1 MILKPLLLSVICSA
15 TMLSAVVN
23 AGDFSGNISAEG
35 RYFTSEGVFPK
46 QQKSGGMSLS
56 FQPEYK
62 NRWDDDHK
70 TFTFTPFFRWDGK
83 DKERT
88 HADIRQLDYVTTKGD
103 WEFQVGISK
112 VYWGVAESQ
121 HLVDVI
127 NQTDGVE
134 GIDGEDKLG
143 QPMLRVSRFTENGS
157 LDLLILP
164 YFRERTFSGSKG
176 RFRSGLVV
184 DTDSATYESGD
195 KEKHLDYALRW
206 SETIDD
212 FDVGFHYF
220 DGTSR
225 DPIFKPII
233 KNGEAVG
240 LQPHYPL
247 MSQVGLDLQYTGES
261 TIWKLEVINRDVN
274 KDHYT
279 AAVGGFEHTLPSF
292 ESGAELGLL
301 TEYHRDSRGEG
312 SQAAFQNDLFLG
324 ARYALNDDVDSQ
336 FLVGAFLDLD
346 DQSKSFRV
354 EASRRLGKGFK
365 VNFEGQAFTDI
376 DKSSPLKIF
385 EKDDYI
391 QVELQKF
398 F

>member
-1 MILKPLLLSVICSA
+1 MISKPLLISVICSA
-15 TMLSAVVN
+15 ILLPNVVN
-23 AGDFSGNISAEG
+23 AGDFSGNISLEG
-35 RYFTSEGVFPK
+35 RYFSSDGAFPK
-46 QQKSGGMSLS
+46 QQKVGGMSLS

-62 NRWDDDHK
+62 NRWDDDRK

-103 WEFQVGISK
+103 WEFQVGVSK

-143 QPMLRVSRFTENGS
+143 QPMLRVSRLTDNGS
-157 LDLLILP
+157 VDLLLLP
-164 YFRERTFSGSKG
+164 YFRERTFAGAKG

-184 DTDSATYESGD
+184 DTDAVTYESGD

-206 SETIDD
+206 AETIDD

-225 DPIFKPII
+225 DPVFNPII
-233 KNGEAVG
+233 KNGQVVG

-247 MSQVGLDLQYTGES
+247 MSQIGLDLQYTGES

-279 AAVGGFEHTLPSF
+279 AAVGGFEHTLPAL

-301 TEYHRDSRGEG
+301 TEYHRDSRGEN
-312 SQAAFQNDLFLG
+312 SQAAFQNDVFVG

-336 FLVGAFLDLD
+336 LLLGAFLDLD

-365 VNFEGQAFTDI
+365 INLEGQAFSDI
-376 DKSSPLKIF
+376 DKENPLAIF